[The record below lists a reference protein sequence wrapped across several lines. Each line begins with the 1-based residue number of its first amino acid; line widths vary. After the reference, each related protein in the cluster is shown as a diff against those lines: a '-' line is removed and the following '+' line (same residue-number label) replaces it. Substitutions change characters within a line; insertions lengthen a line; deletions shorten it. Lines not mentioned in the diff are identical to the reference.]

1 MLARIPARQT
11 LVTRTPWHRESEVL
25 VLSLSYLDIIGK
37 VYEVVGVFKL
47 QEVSEYEEMRIP
59 KPSQMGEYFLKYDI
73 LHISNFSDTFL
84 IKAIIFNRQVDI
96 NCIQKRRENRTVET
110 LTDIVSH

>member
-1 MLARIPARQT
+1 MFIVRLVPPGNLTSRNGRPESTRNTASRTRSATARLIRSLWKEERSSYREMTRMVTVLARIPARQT
-11 LVTRTPWHRESEVL
+11 LVTRTPWHREREVL

-59 KPSQMGEYFLKYDI
+59 
-73 LHISNFSDTFL
+73 
-84 IKAIIFNRQVDI
+84 
-96 NCIQKRRENRTVET
+96 
-110 LTDIVSH
+110 